1 MKHFAVLILCAA
13 CFPLASAR
21 AGAQDIGVFD
31 AMTDIPAEVDA
42 AAVFYDP
49 AESIL
54 LSPVGRSMR
63 SLLAFGGVFTQT
75 ENAWGALADAFD
87 APVDETIRSLLSDQ
101 VAVVWDG
108 LESQA
113 PDMAGVTDSFD
124 TRWTL
129 ICKVKPQYLEQIRR
143 SLRPVKRD
151 IVHARAVYSIEQGRY
166 RIALIDAET
175 RGTNATVLLAPRSG
189 AELLNAVLGHAVAG
203 RVPESGSITAGHEPM
218 LAELSAYHDS
228 IDDGSWSFVLM
239 SRLGIFNSLLS
250 IPPQDAGTQNHT
262 LAAIVKLN
270 PGDLRCSFATDLPL
284 AQDTPDAPI
293 ELFDAVAADSVFTLA
308 ASRAPRLQLT
318 EDSFSINMSFSTGE
332 QDRADSDPIFDAP
345 ALISLSP
352 GDASNMT
359 LALCLSNPKREDAET
374 SRLSDDAVRAMISS
388 FDQSQAPDFAGRFP
402 GVRRE
407 ISLRIPAGEDANPD
421 DWPGLTPNLAWQVTP
436 TRSHD
441 VVVAALGPTGANIAQ
456 HIQNLSEAARTLDAF
471 DTQNRSGVLL
481 RLSMRPAETLRL
493 VNDPDIMNIALAK
506 IINDFDIGIRRGV
519 DASMRGRIEIR
530 FTESVS
536 KPKLGNGAP

>member
-1 MKHFAVLILCAA
+1 MKHFAVLILCAL
-13 CFPLASAR
+13 CFPLAPAR
-21 AGAQDIGVFD
+21 AGQHDIGVFD

-42 AAVFYDP
+42 AAVFYNP

-75 ENAWGALADAFD
+75 ESAWGALADVFD
-87 APVDETIRSLLSDQ
+87 APVDQTIRSLLSDQ

-108 LESQA
+108 LESPG

-129 ICKVKPQYLEQIRR
+129 ICKVQPQYLEQIRR

-151 IVHARAVYSIEQGRY
+151 IVHSRAVYSIEQGRY

-175 RGTNATVLLAPRSG
+175 KGTNATVLLAPRSG

-203 RVPESGSITAGHEPM
+203 HVPQSGSITAGHEPM
-218 LAELSAYHDS
+218 LAELSAYHDA

-239 SRLGIFNSLLS
+239 SRLDIFNSLLS
-250 IPPQDAGTQNHT
+250 IPPADAGAQQHT

-270 PGDLRCSFATDLPL
+270 PGDLGCSFATDLPL
-284 AQDTPDAPI
+284 AEDTPDAPI

-308 ASRAPRLQLT
+308 ASRAPRLELT
-318 EDSFSINMSFSTGE
+318 QNAFSINLSFSTGE
-332 QDRADSDPIFDAP
+332 QDQADTDPIFDAP
-345 ALISLSP
+345 ALIALSP
-352 GDASNMT
+352 GDASNMA
-359 LALCLSNPKREDAET
+359 LAICLSNPQRQDGKTAQ
-374 SRLSDDAVRAMISS
+374 LSDDAVRAMISS

-407 ISLRIPAGEDANPD
+407 ISLRIPAGDDADPD
-421 DWPGLTPNLAWQVTP
+421 DWPGLTPKLAWQVTP

-441 VVVAALGPTGANIAQ
+441 VVVAALGPTGANIARQ
-456 HIQNLSEAARTLDAF
+456 IQSLSEAARTLDAF

-481 RLSMRPAETLRL
+481 RLSMRPAATLRL
-493 VNDPDIMNIALAK
+493 VNDPDIMNLALAK
-506 IINDFDIGIRRGV
+506 IVNDFDLGIRRGV

-530 FTESVS
+530 FTESAS